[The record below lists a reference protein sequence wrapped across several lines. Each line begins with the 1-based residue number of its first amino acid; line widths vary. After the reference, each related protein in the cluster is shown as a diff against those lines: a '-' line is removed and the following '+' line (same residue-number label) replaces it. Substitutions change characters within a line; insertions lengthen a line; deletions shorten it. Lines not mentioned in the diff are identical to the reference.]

1 MVQLR
6 EVIRSL
12 GGFQERD
19 EEGVFQPEAALT
31 SALAITSVINT
42 ITHAFLSYSRHG
54 GQEVWGLRTLTS
66 QLTCWVPLGRMAFGA
81 G

>member
-6 EVIRSL
+6 EVIGGL

-42 ITHAFLSYSRHG
+42 ITHDFLFFSIADMVVRRCG
-54 GQEVWGLRTLTS
+54 G
-66 QLTCWVPLGRMAFGA
+66 
-81 G
+81 